1 MVLRSKKSKRTA
13 SPIPEDP
20 FEPSSTSYVRAKDGN
35 PLPSKIELE
44 LAKCAL
50 RPRSPSVLPGVR
62 PIPKEISESLRDQLV
77 PGKFY
82 AKSLTQYLGPF
93 DNEPTVDELP
103 SGDTFFIL
111 QNMGRL
117 GDTGKCIF
125 RHVRQIEVVLLSDLG
140 SGNKVMFSPTREFP
154 PPRPIS
160 PSELP
165 GVRSLNN
172 ELDAEAK
179 ENLVPGHYYAKSMNR
194 YLGPFESIPVP
205 ELLPRGDSYVI
216 LQEMGRL
223 PNGCMIFRRVTQI
236 DR

>member
-1 MVLRSKKSKRTA
+1 MVLRSKKSKRNA

-44 LAKCAL
+44 LAKRAL

-125 RHVRQIEVVLLSDLG
+125 RHVRQIEV
-140 SGNKVMFSPTREFP
+140 PTREFP